1 MIPNTLEAWSWL
13 LIACVVGFVMGQW
26 MKARRKKAD
35 AGRDAASRIRKD
47 LEYAARHAKK
57 GKAKKRDR
65 KINQK
70 NGGR

>member
-1 MIPNTLEAWSWL
+1 
-13 LIACVVGFVMGQW
+13 MGQW
-26 MKARRKKAD
+26 IRARRKKAD

-65 KINQK
+65 KLNKK
-70 NGGR
+70 NGGL